1 MAEHKP
7 EHRDGA
13 GPLEPPAPGD
23 QFAAAIPPAQRHK
36 PPAWIWFGLGG
47 LFLLA
52 LAVVFVLPSVVSEYE
67 LPLERRVSSPE
78 VSAPVST
85 RETQSTISPFEEAQR
100 ARQRSEAQEVLAQL
114 LEIQNELEA
123 LDVEA
128 WADGDYRAALDL
140 ASIGDEY
147 YRSQDFVLASSN
159 YEEARDSLASI
170 RSSVPRVFEDL
181 LASGS
186 EALSAGDAELAE
198 DRFSLARLLDPESE
212 QAEIGL
218 QRARSLEEVAALF
231 EEAEEL
237 AGDGELS
244 AAREVYTRIVDLDS
258 YNERARAGIEAMSV
272 QIREREFSRVMSEGY
287 AHLQNGDPEA
297 AIEAFQRAASM
308 GVNESQAE
316 AAIVQTETEVANA
329 QIAERRERIAAAE
342 ADEDWQQAVSL
353 YEEVL
358 EIDPNLLFARE
369 GRDYAGKRA
378 QLDQLLVNGINNP
391 ERLADDAVFQE
402 TLDVYYTGRALD
414 RQGPKLQGQLDELEG
429 LLEASQIPVEVELI
443 SDNLTTVTLLREGE
457 LGNFERRTLT
467 LQPGRYV
474 AIGRRPGY
482 REVRQEFVA
491 GFGQTPDQVVVR
503 SEERVPGGS
512 R

>member
-1 MAEHKP
+1 MAEHTP
-7 EHRDGA
+7 EHREGA
-13 GPLEPPAPGD
+13 GGTGPATPDD
-23 QFAAAIPPAQRHK
+23 QFAAAIPPVQRHK

-52 LAVVFVLPSVVSEYE
+52 LAVVFVLPTLVSEYE
-67 LPLERRVSSPE
+67 LPLERRVSSE
-78 VSAPVST
+78 EAPLPAPS
-85 RETQSTISPFEEAQR
+85 RETRGTVSPFEEAQR
-100 ARQRSEAQEVLAQL
+100 ARQRSEAQDVLAEL

-123 LDVEA
+123 LEVES
-128 WADGDYRAALDL
+128 WASEEYSDALDL
-140 ASIGDEY
+140 ASVGDEY
-147 YRSQDFVLASSN
+147 YRTQDFVLASSN
-159 YEEARDSLASI
+159 YEEARDSLAAI
-170 RSSVPRVFEDL
+170 RSSVPRVFAEL
-181 LASGS
+181 VSSGS
-186 EALSAGDAELAE
+186 EALSAGDALLAE

-212 QAEIGL
+212 RAETGL
-218 QRARSLEEVAALF
+218 QRARSLEEVTALF
-231 EEAEEL
+231 VEAGEL
-237 AGDGELS
+237 AEDGELS
-244 AAREVYTRIVDLDS
+244 AAREVYTRIVDLDNT
-258 YNERARAGIEAMSV
+258 NERARAGIEAMSA
-272 QIREREFSRVMSEGY
+272 QIREREFSRVMSVGY
-287 AHLQNGDPEA
+287 ARLQENDPEA

-308 GVNESQAE
+308 GVNASQAE

-329 QIAERRERIAAAE
+329 QIAERRERIVTAE
-342 ADEDWQQAVSL
+342 ADEDWQQAVAL

-378 QLDQLLVNGINNP
+378 QLNQLLVNGINNP
-391 ERLADDAVFQE
+391 ERLADEAVFQE

-414 RQGPKLQGQLDELEG
+414 RQGPKLQGQLDQLEG

-482 REVRQEFVA
+482 REVRKEFVA
-491 GFGQTPDQVVVR
+491 GFGQTPEQVEVR